1 MSIVV
6 RAAKTSDVKGIRKLI
21 DTYAPQRRILSKET
35 VTLYE
40 SVQEF
45 VVAVDGENVVGCGAM
60 HVLWED
66 VAEVRTVAVTEEL
79 RGKGVGHKILEQL
92 IDRARVVGVKKIF
105 CLTFETEFFGRHGFE
120 EIQGAPVDP
129 EVYQQLLRSY
139 DEGIAELLDLESSKP
154 NTLGNTRMVKVL
166 QGHLSAYWGHKSRPF
181 LVRLFV
187 HKLSMEALDV

>member
-1 MSIVV
+1 MSIEI
-6 RAAKTSDVKGIRKLI
+6 RPAKTTDVKGIRQLI
-21 DTYAPQRRILSKET
+21 DLYAPQRRILSKET

-45 VVAVDGENVVGCGAM
+45 VVAVDGEDVVGCGAL

-66 VAEVRTVAVTEEL
+66 VAEVRTVAVVEEL
-79 RGKGVGHKILEQL
+79 RGKGVGHQILEKL
-92 IDRARVVGVKKIF
+92 IERARAVGVKKLF

-120 EIQGAPVDP
+120 EIQGSPVEP

-154 NTLGNTRMVKVL
+154 NTLGNTRMIK
-166 QGHLSAYWGHKSRPF
+166 
-181 LVRLFV
+181 RL
-187 HKLSMEALDV
+187 

>member
-6 RAAKTSDVKGIRKLI
+6 RPAKTSDVKGIRKLI

-45 VVAVDGENVVGCGAM
+45 VVAVDGDEVVGCGAL

-66 VAEVRTVAVTEEL
+66 VAEVRTVAVNEEL
-79 RGKGVGHKILEQL
+79 RGKGIGHQILEFL
-92 IDRARVVGVKKIF
+92 ISRAEAVGVKKLF
-105 CLTFETEFFGRHGFE
+105 CLTFETEFFGRHGFK
-120 EIQGAPVDP
+120 EIVGAPVDP

-154 NTLGNTRMVKVL
+154 NTLGNTRMIKIL
-166 QGHLSAYWGHKSRPF
+166 GA
-181 LVRLFV
+181 
-187 HKLSMEALDV
+187 

>member
-1 MSIVV
+1 MAIEI
-6 RAAKTSDVKGIRKLI
+6 RAARTADIKEIRKLI

-45 VVAVDGENVVGCGAM
+45 VVAVDGQKVVGCGAL

-66 VAEVRTVAVTEEL
+66 VAEVRTVAVIEEL
-79 RGKGVGHKILEQL
+79 RGKGIGHLILEEL
-92 IDRARVVGVKKIF
+92 IKRAANVGVKRIF
-105 CLTFETEFFGRHGFE
+105 CLTFETEFFGRHGFT
-120 EIQGAPVDP
+120 EIQGAPVEP

-154 NTLGNTRMVKVL
+154 NTLGNTRMVKIL
-166 QGHLSAYWGHKSRPF
+166 AP
-181 LVRLFV
+181 
-187 HKLSMEALDV
+187 

>member
-1 MSIVV
+1 MIDV

-45 VVAVDGENVVGCGAM
+45 IVAVDGYEVVGCGAL

-66 VAEVRTVAVTEEL
+66 VAEVRTVAVSEEM
-79 RGKGVGHKILEQL
+79 RGKGVGHRILEQL
-92 IDRARVVGVKKIF
+92 IDRAKTIGVKKIF

-120 EIQGAPVDP
+120 EIKGAPVDP

-154 NTLGNTRMVKVL
+154 NTLGNTRMMKIL
-166 QGHLSAYWGHKSRPF
+166 GA
-181 LVRLFV
+181 
-187 HKLSMEALDV
+187 

>member
-6 RAAKTSDVKGIRKLI
+6 RPAKTSDVTGIRKLI
-21 DTYAPQRRILSKET
+21 DTYSPQRRILSKET

-45 VVAVDGENVVGCGAM
+45 VVAIDKNRDKDIEEVVGCGAL

-66 VAEVRTVAVTEEL
+66 VAEVRTVAVNENL
-79 RGKGVGHKILEQL
+79 RGKGVGHQILELL
-92 IDRARVVGVKKIF
+92 ITRAKAIGVKKLF
-105 CLTFETEFFGRHGFE
+105 CLTFETEFFGRHGFT
-120 EIQGAPVDP
+120 EIVGAPVEP

-154 NTLGNTRMVKVL
+154 NTLGNTRMVKL
-166 QGHLSAYWGHKSRPF
+166 I
-181 LVRLFV
+181 
-187 HKLSMEALDV
+187 

>member
-1 MSIVV
+1 MTILV
-6 RAAKTSDVKGIRKLI
+6 RPAKTSDVKGIRKLI

-45 VVAVDGENVVGCGAM
+45 VVAVEGETVVGCGAL

-66 VAEVRTVAVTEEL
+66 VAEVRTVAVTDEL
-79 RGKGVGHKILEQL
+79 RGKGVGHRILELL
-92 IDRARVVGVKKIF
+92 ISRAEAVGVKKLF
-105 CLTFETEFFGRHGFE
+105 CLTFETEFFGRHGFK
-120 EIQGAPVDP
+120 EIVGAPVNP

-166 QGHLSAYWGHKSRPF
+166 
-181 LVRLFV
+181 
-187 HKLSMEALDV
+187 

>member
-1 MSIVV
+1 MSIEV

-45 VVAVDGENVVGCGAM
+45 VVAIDGENVVGCGAL

-79 RGKGVGHKILEQL
+79 RGKGVGHKILELL
-92 IDRARVVGVKKIF
+92 INRAEAVGVKKLF
-105 CLTFETEFFGRHGFE
+105 CLTFETEFFGRHGFN
-120 EIQGAPVDP
+120 EIVGAPVEP

-154 NTLGNTRMVKVL
+154 NTLGNTRMIKIL
-166 QGHLSAYWGHKSRPF
+166 GA
-181 LVRLFV
+181 
-187 HKLSMEALDV
+187 

>member
-6 RAAKTSDVKGIRKLI
+6 RPAKTSDVKGIRKLI

-45 VVAVDGENVVGCGAM
+45 VVAVDGDEVVGCGAL

-66 VAEVRTVAVTEEL
+66 VAEVRTVAVNEEL
-79 RGKGVGHKILEQL
+79 RGKGIGHQILELL
-92 IDRARVVGVKKIF
+92 ITRAEAVGVKKLF
-105 CLTFETEFFGRHGFE
+105 CLTFETEFFGRHGFN
-120 EIQGAPVDP
+120 EIVGAPVDP

-154 NTLGNTRMVKVL
+154 NTLGNTRMVKNI
-166 QGHLSAYWGHKSRPF
+166 Q
-181 LVRLFV
+181 
-187 HKLSMEALDV
+187 

>member
-1 MSIVV
+1 MSIEV
-6 RAAKTSDVKGIRKLI
+6 RAAKTSDVKGIRQLI
-21 DTYAPQRRILSKET
+21 DLYAPQRRILSKET

-45 VVAVDGENVVGCGAM
+45 VVAVDGDVVVGCGAL

-66 VAEVRTVAVTEEL
+66 VAEVRTVAVSEEL
-79 RGKGVGHKILEQL
+79 RGKGKGHQILEKL
-92 IDRARVVGVKKIF
+92 IERAKTLGVRKIF
-105 CLTFETEFFGRHGFE
+105 CLTFETEFFGRHGFA
-120 EIQGAPVDP
+120 EIQGAPVEP

-166 QGHLSAYWGHKSRPF
+166 
-181 LVRLFV
+181 
-187 HKLSMEALDV
+187 